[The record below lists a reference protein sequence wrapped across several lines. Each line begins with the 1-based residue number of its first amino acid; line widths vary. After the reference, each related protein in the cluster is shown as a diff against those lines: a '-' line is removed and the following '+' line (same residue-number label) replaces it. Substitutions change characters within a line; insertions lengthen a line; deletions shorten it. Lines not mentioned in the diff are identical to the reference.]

1 MEDFLTFKKM
11 ITPVIIQILFWIM
24 IALAVIAAIVS
35 MFNYG
40 FFYGLFL
47 LVIGPVMVRV
57 FTEILIVIFNMSSFL
72 HDINESLQ
80 EIKQRGG
87 TL

>member
-24 IALAVIAAIVS
+24 IALVVIYSILT
-35 MFNYG
+35 MFQSG
-40 FFYGLFL
+40 FLAGLVL
-47 LVIGPVMVRV
+47 LVFGPVMVRV
-57 FTEILIVIFNMSSFL
+57 WCEILIVIFNMSSFL
-72 HDINESLQ
+72 HDINESLK

-87 TL
+87 SL

>member
-24 IALAVIAAIVS
+24 IALVVIYSILT
-35 MFNYG
+35 MFQSG
-40 FFYGLFL
+40 FLTGLLL
-47 LVIGPVMVRV
+47 LVVGPVMVRV
-57 FTEILIVIFNMSSFL
+57 WCEILIVIFNMSGFL
-72 HDINESLQ
+72 HDINESLK